1 MENVNNTP
9 MIFENKDLGMGIK
22 VAMFGD
28 QIYAV
33 GSHLARTLG
42 YKDTT
47 QPIRD
52 LVHETSKVLVS
63 DLKNQMINSTPVET
77 TGLTEL
83 DDFDYKL
90 NSLGLNSKALTIG
103 QTMLLNES
111 GIYRLILKSNSP
123 KAIDFQLWVCSEV
136 LPSIR
141 KHGMYLAGQE
151 NLSNEEFIT
160 LKNQIAELT
169 TELNAQRIELANH
182 IKLVDL
188 YRAPKYLPI
197 ALLTEV
203 FGAGFYTDNRK
214 SKAFIAANIF
224 RFLCRIGLT
233 GRTKS
238 KGARCLT
245 MQGRKVIGNY
255 VDVIDAHTQGAK
267 LQYNPEIFNII
278 PELKEYFELVLFG
291 RYVDVVKYEL
301 TFPLI
306 KKKYL
311 NL

>member
-28 QIYAV
+28 EIYAV

-42 YKDTT
+42 YMNTKIAIIDNVD
-47 QPIRD
+47 D
-52 LVHETSKVLVS
+52 LCKVSVK
-63 DLKNQMINSTPVET
+63 DLKFKLTQDKGNCELPLIAPHEFESNII
-77 TGLTEL
+77 GL
-83 DDFDYKL
+83 DL
-90 NSLGLNSKALTIG
+90 NPKSISVG
-103 QTMLLNES
+103 QTILVDEA
-111 GIYRLILKSNSP
+111 GIYQLILRSSLP
-123 KAIDFQLWVCSEV
+123 KAVDFQKWVCKEV
-136 LPSIR
+136 IPSIR

-160 LKNQIAELT
+160 LKNQIVELT
-169 TELNAQRIELANH
+169 TELNAQRTELANH
-182 IKLVDL
+182 IKLVEL
-188 YRAPKYLPI
+188 YRAQKFLPI

-301 TFPLI
+301 TFPII